1 MCERYTDTGGR
12 KMANPF
18 IYKKKIYIYI
28 SEQIN
33 PLSFVLQQAQSV
45 TVEGTAELLDN

>member
-12 KMANPF
+12 KMVNPF
-18 IYKKKIYIYI
+18 ICKKNIYI